1 MAEKIKIKVVVQ
13 AKKENVPGWPHINFG
28 YERETEKIMQ
38 YVRAYNPDAEFDV
51 FKYNS
56 KDEAAAAYEEDKKI
70 YGGVLVLLMT
80 NWIRLDEFYARKSVD
95 GIPCAVADVPFC
107 GSGSA
112 LSGTSP
118 MIRNE
123 RLPVP
128 LEASRDFNDIAR
140 LARTLIV
147 NAKLK
152 NTTVLVVKNDV
163 ENDVEEAAEKRFG
176 CKFINKT
183 AADLMA

>member
-70 YGGVLVLLMT
+70 
-80 NWIRLDEFYARKSVD
+80 
-95 GIPCAVADVPFC
+95 
-107 GSGSA
+107 
-112 LSGTSP
+112 
-118 MIRNE
+118 
-123 RLPVP
+123 
-128 LEASRDFNDIAR
+128 
-140 LARTLIV
+140 
-147 NAKLK
+147 
-152 NTTVLVVKNDV
+152 
-163 ENDVEEAAEKRFG
+163 
-176 CKFINKT
+176 
-183 AADLMA
+183 